1 MRSATGASCDW
12 CDGLEMSTESYNDWM
27 NDHDGGERFHAERK
41 IDDFFSSGRF
51 CEDAQPAQQVRAA
64 ASAPPPPPPPAGS
77 PVATQE
83 PEDWLALH
91 PLANYSS
98 QLGDWQ
104 PSGGDHNAWGS
115 LPEPDD
121 EEPAEQQAAQATDE
135 PTNEPSALKPAH
147 VPTPRAMFFH
157 CGSFTTEEPESVPP
171 AEPRPLP
178 SARAA
183 FYHQSSFTAEQ
194 RLNAHTAS
202 MPPGEAAHHRA
213 LAPAE
218 VRGADGRVVVWSRWP
233 SIPKARS
240 RTTMSHTRRGG
251 PTTRC
256 SVLPALAIAALSTV
270 GSRNSSVGPP
280 PLRARSRLRRSRRT
294 LPRPMRFAQSKRDG
308 FATMAMAASYRARE
322 PIRTGSSIGCAIS
335 SLAIDATARIRRERH
350 ARTCHMR
357 ARESTVQF
365 DPQEAERV

>member
-1 MRSATGASCDW
+1 MSLTTCSRRTARTRLTLTSTMRSATGASCDW

-121 EEPAEQQAAQATDE
+121 EEPVEQQAAQATDE

-157 CGSFTTEEPESVPP
+157 CGSFTTESRSQSHQPSHGRCRAPAPP
-171 AEPRPLP
+171 
-178 SARAA
+178 SITRAA
-183 FYHQSSFTAEQ
+183 SPPSNASTLIPRACLPARRRTIARSRPPRYAVLTA
-194 RLNAHTAS
+194 
-202 MPPGEAAHHRA
+202 
-213 LAPAE
+213 
-218 VRGADGRVVVWSRWP
+218 VWSRWP

-270 GSRNSSVGPP
+270 GIPRLGHLPCAPALACAGRVALCLGRCVSRRASAMVSRPWRW
-280 PLRARSRLRRSRRT
+280 LRATGLASRSEQALRS
-294 LPRPMRFAQSKRDG
+294 
-308 FATMAMAASYRARE
+308 AAR
-322 PIRTGSSIGCAIS
+322 
-335 SLAIDATARIRRERH
+335 
-350 ARTCHMR
+350 
-357 ARESTVQF
+357 
-365 DPQEAERV
+365 

>member
-1 MRSATGASCDW
+1 MSSTTCSRRTARTRFFDIDEYDAFRDW
-12 CDGLEMSTESYNDWM
+12 CDGRLEMSTESYNDWM

-202 MPPGEAAHHRA
+202 MPPGEAASAPSPCLARAVVASFRVQSIFSLSLSYVLLAKWENSLSLSRLVSALQPAVRDDIVRKRRKRCQKQRVSATSLTGRDAPLGGGELPERCCWHLFATGRHYLSRLHRVRDCCCKGRSSARA
-213 LAPAE
+213 LTPQ
-218 VRGADGRVVVWSRWP
+218 
-233 SIPKARS
+233 K
-240 RTTMSHTRRGG
+240 T
-251 PTTRC
+251 
-256 SVLPALAIAALSTV
+256 
-270 GSRNSSVGPP
+270 
-280 PLRARSRLRRSRRT
+280 
-294 LPRPMRFAQSKRDG
+294 SKRNPRL
-308 FATMAMAASYRARE
+308 FTQPHVYRPR
-322 PIRTGSSIGCAIS
+322 
-335 SLAIDATARIRRERH
+335 
-350 ARTCHMR
+350 
-357 ARESTVQF
+357 
-365 DPQEAERV
+365 

>member
-1 MRSATGASCDW
+1 
-12 CDGLEMSTESYNDWM
+12 M

-240 RTTMSHTRRGG
+240 RTTMSHTRRGAQLRG
-251 PTTRC
+251 ARSYRLWRSRHFLRLARGIPRLGHLPC
-256 SVLPALAIAALSTV
+256 APALACAGRVALCLGRCV
-270 GSRNSSVGPP
+270 SRRASAMVSRPWRW
-280 PLRARSRLRRSRRT
+280 LRATGLASRSEQALRS
-294 LPRPMRFAQSKRDG
+294 
-308 FATMAMAASYRARE
+308 AAR
-322 PIRTGSSIGCAIS
+322 
-335 SLAIDATARIRRERH
+335 
-350 ARTCHMR
+350 
-357 ARESTVQF
+357 
-365 DPQEAERV
+365 